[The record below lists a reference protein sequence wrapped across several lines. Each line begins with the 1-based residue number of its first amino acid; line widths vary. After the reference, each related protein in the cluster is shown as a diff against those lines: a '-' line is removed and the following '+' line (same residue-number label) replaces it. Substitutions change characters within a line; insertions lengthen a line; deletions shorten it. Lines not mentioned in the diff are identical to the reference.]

1 MVLISRLLGTFSF
14 SLYINQFSGEQVIL
28 KFLYISAIHGVRE
41 VYYNDEVFLLSSH
54 PWSIETL
61 EPD

>member
-1 MVLISRLLGTFSF
+1 LSDGR
-14 SLYINQFSGEQVIL
+14 SLSKAPYQVIL

-41 VYYNDEVFLLSSH
+41 VCYNDEVFLLSSH

-61 EPD
+61 EPN